1 MTHNLRVTAY
11 ITFEGSFIWM
21 SEFHMLLKSRSIW
34 TGHVTKLTL
43 HIVNYKRKKWKK
55 NTVSIFNHY
64 FENWYVGFPLLWYT
78 RISKFQFDQGYVRQS
93 TINWMCYG
101 NYRIIT
107 CFYLLRYF
115 CYIPWCRMWS
125 RNMRSEPQCFKQC
138 EHWKLSSSRKKNNI
152 ALYYHIMSCDLTL
165 SFFQF
170 YFALG
175 YFSEY

>member
-1 MTHNLRVTAY
+1 MIHNLRVTAY

-34 TGHVTKLTL
+34 AGHVTKLTL

-115 CYIPWCRMWS
+115 VTYHGAACDLVICVLS
-125 RNMRSEPQCFKQC
+125 RNALNNASTGNFHLQEK
-138 EHWKLSSSRKKNNI
+138 ENNI
-152 ALYYHIMSCDLTL
+152 ALCHHNFL
-165 SFFQF
+165 SW
-170 YFALG
+170 AVI
-175 YFSEY
+175 